1 VPAAVLRDRV
11 ARGDCDMWIG
21 QIAAPVGI
29 PAVWWGAAFAAGNED
44 WARRKL
50 AAGAIDPGAAAAEFR
65 RTLPVVPLMF
75 RSLLIWHRN
84 EVHGLGFDAS
94 GRPALADLYWFRAPP

>member
-1 VPAAVLRDRV
+1 
-11 ARGDCDMWIG
+11 
-21 QIAAPVGI
+21 

-44 WARRKL
+44 WARRQL

-75 RSLLIWHRN
+75 RSLLIWHQSD
-84 EVHGLGFDAS
+84 VHGLAFDAS
-94 GRPALADLYWFRAPP
+94 GRPALADLYWIKP